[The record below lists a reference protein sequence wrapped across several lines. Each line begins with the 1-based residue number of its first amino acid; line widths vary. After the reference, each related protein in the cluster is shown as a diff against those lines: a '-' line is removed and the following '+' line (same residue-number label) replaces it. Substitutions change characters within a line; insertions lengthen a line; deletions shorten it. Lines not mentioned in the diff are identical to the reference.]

1 MKIKIKRKN
10 IIYIIVAIMMIAAI
24 CVSAG
29 VVKYRKNK
37 KAKEAAEA
45 RAEFKNEF
53 YSYRLHI
60 VGEFSYEG
68 NKIYVEDIEYNYNQL
83 MVDVA
88 FFNYKNENE
97 KITTEQLYEEY
108 EAFLN
113 GEKTDILDKFVHCDY
128 FYTGCDYDVYRTSIS
143 NELWRIREE
152 KEKNGEDI
160 STKVSVQSATPEELQ
175 EAIDRVNKKEN

>member
-1 MKIKIKRKN
+1 MKKKN
-10 IIYIIVAIMMIAAI
+10 IIYIIAAIMMIAAI

-128 FYTGCDYDVYRTSIS
+128 FYTGNDYRKYYKSIET
-143 NELWRIREE
+143 ELTLIREE
-152 KEKNGEDI
+152 KQKKEEDV
-160 STKVSVQSATPEELQ
+160 STEVNIGVATPEELQ
-175 EAIDRVNKKEN
+175 EAIDRVNQNEN

>member
-1 MKIKIKRKN
+1 MKKKN
-10 IIYIIVAIMMIAAI
+10 IIYIIAAVMMILAI

-29 VVKYRKNK
+29 VVKYRKDK

-68 NKIYVEDIEYNYNQL
+68 NKVYVEDIEYDYNQL
-83 MVDVA
+83 MVDVG
-88 FFNYKNENE
+88 FYNYKHE
-97 KITTEQLYEEY
+97 KEQITTEQLYEEY

-113 GEKTDILDKFVHCDY
+113 GGEVDILKKFVDCND
-128 FYTGCDYDVYRTSIS
+128 FDMGGDYDGYLGAIHH
-143 NELWRIREE
+143 ELRHIREE
-152 KEKNGEDI
+152 KQRNGEDV
-160 STKVSVQSATPEELQ
+160 STEVSIQSATPEEVQ
-175 EAIDRVNKKEN
+175 EAIDRVNQRGNQNEN